1 MIIGIQGT
9 STMDE
14 IYYPNTKSYHCIKE
28 KLGIKIY
35 SKRFDEH
42 RIFMSKKWFNAY
54 QELHNF
60 EPRVVE
66 VYGIADK
73 TFYMKYIN
81 GINLQECINEK
92 YYLQMLD
99 ILNNIYIFNQNKSQ
113 KFYHID
119 TKIKNFMVENDIVY
133 LIDPDSFRFFKS

>member
-1 MIIGIQGT
+1 
-9 STMDE
+9 MDE
-14 IYYPNTKSYHCIKE
+14 VYYPNSKSYHCIKE

-42 RIFMSKKWFNAY
+42 RIFMSKNWFNAY

-66 VYGIADK
+66 IYSITDK
-73 TFYMKYIN
+73 TIFMKHID
-81 GINLQECINEK
+81 GVNLQKCINEK

-99 ILNNIYIFNQNKSQ
+99 ILNNIRIFNQNKNP

-119 TKIKNFMVENDIVY
+119 ASIKNCIVKDNVVY
-133 LIDPDSFRFFKS
+133 LIDPDSFRFFNF

>member
-1 MIIGIQGT
+1 MIGIQGT

-14 IYYPNTKSYHCIKE
+14 IYHPKSETYHSVKENLGFKMYLKRVIYEIKP
-28 KLGIKIY
+28 
-35 SKRFDEH
+35 
-42 RIFMSKKWFNAY
+42 KKWLTTY
-54 QELHNF
+54 QELHSF

-119 TKIKNFMVENDIVY
+119 TKIQNFMVENDVVY
-133 LIDPDSFRFFKS
+133 LIDPDSFRFFNF